1 MDAVAIIGILMIVT
15 IVLVVYVTL
24 YQNKAKIGS
33 KKVVIVKEHPYGRFG
48 PYGGPYGYHG

>member
-1 MDAVAIIGILMIVT
+1 MDAVAIIGILMIVA

-33 KKVVIVKEHPYGRFG
+33 KKVVIIEERPYGRFG
-48 PYGGPYGYHG
+48 PYGGPYGYRG